1 MHNDSLL
8 KDNDKIFALKE
19 FKFIW
24 SWSIL
29 QTYGWMDGYYHIQ
42 TKSIF
47 IRRKGQDFK
56 KIKGKIFEVIL
67 ISLLVY
73 G

>member
-29 QTYGWMDGYYHIQ
+29 QTYGWMDGYDHTQ
-42 TKSIF
+42 TNQYS
-47 IRRKGQDFK
+47 
-56 KIKGKIFEVIL
+56 
-67 ISLLVY
+67 
-73 G
+73 